1 VAQAR
6 KERNVDRLWRAAV
19 NSWKGLLFALRSERA
34 FQQELIVLVIAVPLA
49 FLLTGSATQRF
60 MLIGSVLFLMV
71 VELLNTAVE
80 KLADR
85 VTRERDPEIGR
96 VKDMGSAAV
105 GVAILLVAA
114 VWLWAFAGWFWR

>member
-1 VAQAR
+1 M
-6 KERNVDRLWRAAV
+6 DRLWRAAI

-34 FQQELIVLVIAVPLA
+34 FQQELIVLVIAVPVA
-49 FLLTGSATQRF
+49 FLLTPGAAQRF

-71 VELLNTAVE
+71 VELLNTAIE

-85 VTRERDPEIGR
+85 VTREHDAEIGR

-105 GVAILLVAA
+105 GVAILLVIA